1 MDIANINLYNIILI
15 YIVILLIFKYI
26 ENSYYRFF
34 ALLLISLYLI
44 YLFKIKTKILYFYI
58 IITLLFVLSEI
69 IFIQYF
75 NNTWFYYNK
84 ELINIPIW
92 LITLWFI
99 TITFIFELYK
109 ILT

>member
-15 YIVILLIFKYI
+15 YISILLIFKYI

-99 TITFIFELYK
+99 AITFIFELYK

>member
-1 MDIANINLYNIILI
+1 MDINFYNIIIL

-34 ALLLISLYLI
+34 ALLLISIYLI

-58 IITLLFVLSEI
+58 IITLFCVFTEI
-69 IFIQYF
+69 LFIQYF
-75 NNTWFYYNK
+75 NNTMFYYNK
-84 ELINIPIW
+84 ELINVPIW
-92 LITLWFI
+92 LTTLCFI
-99 TITFIFELYK
+99 AITFVFELFK

>member
-1 MDIANINLYNIILI
+1 MDINFYNIIIL

-34 ALLLISLYLI
+34 ALLLISFYLI
-44 YLFKIKTKILYFYI
+44 YLFKIKTKVLYFYI
-58 IITLLFVLSEI
+58 IITLFCVLTEI

-84 ELINIPIW
+84 ELINVPIW
-92 LITLWFI
+92 LTTLCFI
-99 TITFIFELYK
+99 AITFVFELFK

>member
-15 YIVILLIFKYI
+15 YISILLIFKYI

-58 IITLLFVLSEI
+58 IITLLCVLSEI

-84 ELINIPIW
+84 QLINVPIW

-99 TITFIFELYK
+99 AITFIFELYK

>member
-99 TITFIFELYK
+99 AITFIFELYK